1 MFVSLAACTAA
12 AATSHPPCHGAGGGV
27 ELPFDGVKKSGRGR
41 EKGFPALEEFCTAK
55 TDVRYHGR

>member
-1 MFVSLAACTAA
+1 
-12 AATSHPPCHGAGGGV
+12 V

-55 TDVRYHGR
+55 TVVRYHGR